1 VPDVLEAAILGVVQ
15 GLTEFLPISST
26 GHLIIAE
33 RALGISKDE
42 FGLRF
47 DAAIHLGT
55 LAAVL
60 VYFRATWVALIS
72 AWCRS
77 LAARDWQASS
87 DSRLAWLLLLG
98 TIPAGLIG
106 LVIESTA
113 EDAFRS
119 PTLVAVMLIVF
130 CLPLVLAERLS
141 QARLAATGPQ
151 ASTQPPSQ
159 PGRDIHAATP
169 VDALLLGL
177 AQSVALIPGVSRSG
191 ITIAAGMLRG
201 FRREEAASLTFLLSA
216 PIIAAAGGK
225 QVFDIATG
233 NSESGG
239 AGYAVYA
246 AGLIT
251 AGVVGYAAIAFLLR
265 YLRRGS
271 LYLFVCY
278 RLIIGISVLGLV
290 AAGAL

>member
-1 VPDVLEAAILGVVQ
+1 
-15 GLTEFLPISST
+15 
-26 GHLIIAE
+26 
-33 RALGISKDE
+33 
-42 FGLRF
+42 
-47 DAAIHLGT
+47 
-55 LAAVL
+55 
-60 VYFRATWVALIS
+60 
-72 AWCRS
+72 
-77 LAARDWQASS
+77 
-87 DSRLAWLLLLG
+87 
-98 TIPAGLIG
+98 
-106 LVIESTA
+106 
-113 EDAFRS
+113 
-119 PTLVAVMLIVF
+119 MLIVF

-141 QARLAATGPQ
+141 QARLTATSPQ

-159 PGRDIHAATP
+159 PGRAIHAATP